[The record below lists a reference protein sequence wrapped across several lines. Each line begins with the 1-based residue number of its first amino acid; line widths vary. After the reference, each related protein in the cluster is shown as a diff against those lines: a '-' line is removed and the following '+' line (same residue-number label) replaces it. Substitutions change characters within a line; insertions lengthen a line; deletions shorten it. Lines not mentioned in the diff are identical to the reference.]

1 MQQVQIIGFKLV
13 DDKVYKIA
21 VKMKETVG
29 TLCITV
35 NWDKLYTLEWS
46 IEQLTW
52 AVKPVLWLLSRLG
65 LNTEELQGLNGK
77 FGSGK
82 ATREDL
88 V

>member
-1 MQQVQIIGFKLV
+1 
-13 DDKVYKIA
+13 
-21 VKMKETVG
+21 MKETVG
-29 TLCITV
+29 TPCITV
-35 NWDKLYTLEWS
+35 DQDKLYTLEWS
-46 IEQLTW
+46 AEQLAW
-52 AVKPVLWLLSRLG
+52 AIKPILQLLSQLG